1 MSNDHFTLFAW
12 RVSWYSAK
20 VRSYLQVKG
29 IPFIEKKPSLLTFKR
44 TIPKHCGGDAVVP
57 VLVSPEGDWLQDSS
71 LIIEQLERR
80 FPAAQVLPTTPI
92 QRILSLLIEIWAD
105 EFWHPT
111 AEHYRFSF
119 PENYPIWRDELATL
133 LPGFPRFMQHALVK
147 HFYQFML
154 SVAGDVGVTPQN
166 IDLIERW
173 SENQLDTLDQHF
185 SRMPFLLGERPSL
198 ADFSLMGPIN
208 GHLNWDPR
216 SVRVLIEPRPHL
228 KAWLERMSKP
238 LSVRG
243 EFLADDQLPNDL
255 QPVMDSLFK
264 ELLPYLQQCVESL
277 QTLGQQ
283 SATDSRYP
291 RLGPKVEVP
300 YGEGSIQRVV
310 VPYTLWMLQRLLD
323 EFAHLSPA
331 DAASVRNWLKQNGG
345 EQLLELR
352 FPRVRRV
359 GLHIAPEVQC

>member
-1 MSNDHFTLFAW
+1 MPDDHFTLFAW
-12 RVSWYSAK
+12 RISWYSAK

-29 IPFIEKKPSLLTFKR
+29 IPFSEKKPSLLTFKH
-44 TIPKHCGGDAVVP
+44 TIPKYCGGDAVVP
-57 VLVSPEGDWLQDSS
+57 VVVTPEGEWLQDSS

-80 FPAAQVLPTTPI
+80 FPAVPVLPASPV
-92 QRILSLLIEIWAD
+92 QRMLSLLIEIWAD

-119 PENYPIWRDELATL
+119 PENFPIWRDELSTL
-133 LPGFPRFMQHALVK
+133 LPGFPQFMQHKLVN
-147 HFYQFML
+147 HFYHYML
-154 SVAGDVGVTPQN
+154 SITGEMGVLPESLK
-166 IDLIERW
+166 LIERW
-173 SENQLDTLDQHF
+173 SETQLDTLDQHF
-185 SRMPFLLGERPSL
+185 SRMPFLLGTRPSL

-208 GHLNWDPR
+208 GHLNRDPR
-216 SVRVLIEPRPHL
+216 SVTVLIEPRPHL

-238 LSVRG
+238 LSDTG

-255 QPVMDSLFK
+255 QPLLSSLFR
-264 ELLPYLQQCVESL
+264 ELLPYLQQCVASL

-283 SATDSRYP
+283 SSTDPRYQ
-291 RLGPKVEVP
+291 RLGLQVEIP
-300 YGEGSIQRVV
+300 YGEGNLKRVV

-323 EFAHLSPA
+323 AFGQMSST
-331 DAASVRNWLKQNGG
+331 DAASVRSWLGQNGG